1 MSSQSGVGTGPW
13 GPYKTSELLES
24 IRAQREARFVGE
36 FRLTQDSWYAIQDSM
51 RAQLG
56 RFGKF

>member
-24 IRAQREARFVGE
+24 MRAQREARFIGE
-36 FRLTQDSWYAIQDSM
+36 FRLTQDSWYAMQDSI

-56 RFGKF
+56 RFGEF